1 MSNIIKGNHI
11 GQFMPPAKVV
21 HMAGRKVGREAIQKG
36 GEYLAKEAI
45 KKSGRQIGKQIV
57 KVAANPWFV
66 VGDVVELGVEAMTD
80 NKVAAK
86 GSSLAVYVG
95 AGFVTTGPLGAC
107 IGAGCWFVG
116 QCVGALIESVA

>member
-11 GQFMPPAKVV
+11 GQFMPPAQVV

-45 KKSGRQIGKQIV
+45 KKSGRQLGKQIV
-57 KVAANPWFV
+57 KGAANPWFV

-95 AGFVTTGPLGAC
+95 AGAVAGGPVGAGV
-107 IGAGCWFVG
+107 GAGCWFVG
-116 QCVGALIESVA
+116 QCVGALIDSVA